1 MLIVG
6 WLSAYFWFANS
17 PIFQKWTNLN
27 LYSYIINYS
36 DFIKLVHF
44 ALNQAFMKELPLLS
58 LFTSS
63 NHSIDLFKLL
73 PLLVSSPALGL
84 SLLLSSLNQSPD
96 LILFHIFQVPLF
108 LFVSSSSTSHKHE
121 LLCAT
126 RWLENTYIPSG
137 TYLFLWI
144 ILILF
149 NLISSLFWGINYWHI
164 LVLYFITNL
173 FFFLSFAPIPL
184 SSMCIGSHFYSQI
197 TFVQIYLY
205 DLVMLTLISISKIHY
220 KSIFWHYSY
229 CCSYHQS
236 CQLFS
241 THFLLHLP
249 QSLPI

>member
-1 MLIVG
+1 MKQLPFCCCCF
-6 WLSAYFWFANS
+6 L
-17 PIFQKWTNLN
+17 T
-27 LYSYIINYS
+27 LY
-36 DFIKLVHF
+36 
-44 ALNQAFMKELPLLS
+44 
-58 LFTSS
+58 
-63 NHSIDLFKLL
+63 NHSIDLFNLL
-73 PLLVSSPALGL
+73 PLCVSCPALGL

-173 FFFLSFAPIPL
+173 FFFSFICPNSIIIYVYCLSL
-184 SSMCIGSHFYSQI
+184 
-197 TFVQIYLY
+197 
-205 DLVMLTLISISKIHY
+205 
-220 KSIFWHYSY
+220 
-229 CCSYHQS
+229 
-236 CQLFS
+236 LFS
-241 THFLLHLP
+241 NYFCSNI
-249 QSLPI
+249 SLWSCDVDLDIYF

>member
-1 MLIVG
+1 MKQLP
-6 WLSAYFWFANS
+6 LCCLLFA
-17 PIFQKWTNLN
+17 
-27 LYSYIINYS
+27 YII
-36 DFIKLVHF
+36 
-44 ALNQAFMKELPLLS
+44 QS
-58 LFTSS
+58 L
-63 NHSIDLFKLL
+63 NHSIDLFNLL
-73 PLLVSSPALGL
+73 PLCVSCPALGL

-173 FFFLSFAPIPL
+173 FFFF
-184 SSMCIGSHFYSQI
+184 
-197 TFVQIYLY
+197 
-205 DLVMLTLISISKIHY
+205 
-220 KSIFWHYSY
+220 
-229 CCSYHQS
+229 
-236 CQLFS
+236 
-241 THFLLHLP
+241 HLP
-249 QSLPI
+249 QFHYHLCVLGLTFILRLLLFKYIFMILWCWPWNLFLKYTINQYSEIILIAAVITNLVNCLVHISCCIFLNLFQYSINLN

>member
-1 MLIVG
+1 MKQLP
-6 WLSAYFWFANS
+6 LCCLLFA
-17 PIFQKWTNLN
+17 
-27 LYSYIINYS
+27 YII
-36 DFIKLVHF
+36 
-44 ALNQAFMKELPLLS
+44 QS
-58 LFTSS
+58 L
-63 NHSIDLFKLL
+63 NHSIDLFNLL
-73 PLLVSSPALGL
+73 PLCVSSPALGL

-173 FFFLSFAPIPL
+173 FFFLSFAPIPI
-184 SSMCIGSHFYSQI
+184 SSMCIVSPFYSPI
-197 TFVQIYLY
+197 NFVQIYLY

-249 QSLPI
+249 HSSISSNIVSI